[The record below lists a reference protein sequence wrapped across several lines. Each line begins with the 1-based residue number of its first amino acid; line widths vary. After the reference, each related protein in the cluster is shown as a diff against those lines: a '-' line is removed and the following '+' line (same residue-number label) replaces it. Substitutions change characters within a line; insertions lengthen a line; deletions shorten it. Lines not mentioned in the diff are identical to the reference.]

1 MRVLQTM
8 QWRRRCQVAV
18 ASRRYSRP
26 AGAFYTNASNMR
38 CSKYRVSTTLLIS
51 SPTNV
56 HRRSFSI
63 SADEVVVHPPPAA
76 KPVSSDA
83 SQTEFRPQIHVDIP
97 RKKNAANNKLL
108 IELQG
113 AHELFHQV
121 QTEAKSLLHNIIS
134 ATTSDEVVATTD
146 YFLILVNS
154 LDLEKSLDVVQSLQ
168 STMHEKKQEE
178 EGTQSIN
185 NSLTEEEV
193 AVKEK
198 LHQAIKSMSQ
208 LHHVFL
214 TMVESSLPLNSPPKD
229 VEFPMTNELYSA
241 MTVGRALQ
249 LSRRAEELG
258 MPMHRPLFQRL
269 AMGIV
274 LTSSPPTSVSPPGIK
289 EQIGEPPPP
298 TSLILPGQ
306 FQQIKEGLHRPPLA
320 LDLIGIF
327 QHARSALKITSLD
340 ELQQLA
346 EDLLAGPLLTLMK
359 QRQYE
364 ECMGLLR
371 GWRELFGHDGVTLI
385 SLLGEKNTL
394 DILEIAKGWLVG
406 GPLEDDAKNNPYVME
421 LTSLLEVSLSEMIKQ
436 RKHRAEKLSHLLWLL
451 SIRNNAEDEDVEE
464 DSADFEDK
472 DVEDF
477 GEESDS
483 DSDFEDDFD
492 CGDGEEQLDTPT
504 QSSPP
509 DLTLAEILRDEG
521 KTSSNSRL
529 NSFKATHI
537 DSGTTVSS
545 YHLGEER
552 RDESTIIKGLS
563 DKEVRRS
570 IYLRNGAHW
579 ALADVVQQLEDWNKG
594 RELTFTHEFERYL
607 GRQIMKR
614 GDKEDDQ

>member
-1 MRVLQTM
+1 M
-8 QWRRRCQVAV
+8 

-26 AGAFYTNASNMR
+26 AGAFYTNASNI
-38 CSKYRVSTTLLIS
+38 YRASTTLLIT
-51 SPTNV
+51 SPNNF

-63 SADEVVVHPPPAA
+63 SADEVVVHPTPAA
-76 KPVSSDA
+76 KPISSDA
-83 SQTEFRPQIHVDIP
+83 SQTEFRPPQIHNVDIP
-97 RKKNAANNKLL
+97 RKKDAANNKLI
-108 IELQG
+108 IELQE

-121 QTEAKSLLHNIIS
+121 QSEAQSLLNNIIS

-178 EGTQSIN
+178 EGTQSVN

-274 LTSSPPTSVSPPGIK
+274 LTSSPPTSVCPPSIN
-289 EQIGEPPPP
+289 EQRQMGEPPPP

-406 GPLEDDAKNNPYVME
+406 GAFEDDAKNNPYVME

-451 SIRNNAEDEDVEE
+451 SIRNDDEDEDVEGDSGAFE
-464 DSADFEDK
+464 DESEDFE
-472 DVEDF
+472 ED
-477 GEESDS
+477 SDS

-504 QSSPP
+504 QSSPLH
-509 DLTLAEILRDEG
+509 LTLAEILRDEG

-529 NSFKATHI
+529 NSFKSTHI

-570 IYLRNGAHW
+570 IYLRNGADW
-579 ALADVVQQLEDWNKG
+579 ALADIVKQLEDWNKG
-594 RELTFTHEFERYL
+594 KQLTFTHEFERYL

-614 GDKEDDQ
+614 GNEEDKD